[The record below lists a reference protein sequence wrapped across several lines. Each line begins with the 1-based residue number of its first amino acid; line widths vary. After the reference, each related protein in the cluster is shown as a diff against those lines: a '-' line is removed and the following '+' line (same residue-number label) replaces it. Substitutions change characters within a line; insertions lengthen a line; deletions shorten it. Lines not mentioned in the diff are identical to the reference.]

1 MIDSFLTFFCGKNS
15 TKKKKVR
22 QIFNTIEYCYKTKEY
37 KCRSFT
43 NPDKVYLIIYS
54 SASREWK
61 CNCPAITWQRYERY
75 ETKEDRNNLRKK
87 NDCVHIIACRIYK
100 AVELSNLISN

>member
-1 MIDSFLTFFCGKNS
+1 MIDSFLTFFCGKNY
-15 TKKKKVR
+15 TKRKKVR
-22 QIFNTIEYCYKTKEY
+22 QIFNTIEYCPLTKEY

-43 NPDKVYLIIYS
+43 NPDKTYLIIYS

-61 CNCPAITWQRYERY
+61 CNCPATIYQRYERY
-75 ETKEDRNNLRKK
+75 ETKEERNKLRNK

-100 AVELSNLISN
+100 AVELSELIH